1 LFTFDADTEVPE
13 ECAIKEVPM
22 DWDDE
27 NPEVPA
33 STETATDSPATDS
46 PATDSPT
53 TDLPT
58 TDSPTAKTITM
69 SKTQWRFTK
78 SVSALV
84 LILAIG
90 GAGFVLGHDVV
101 APKPLRG
108 AAPGFT
114 YPSFPSGGSG
124 NGGFSPSFQYP
135 SVSPQNTKADAAAAK
150 IASKVD
156 PGLVDIT
163 TSYASSSGSAEGT
176 GMIITSNGLV
186 LTNNHVVED
195 AASLSVR
202 DIATDTTYVG
212 TVVGYDLNQDVA
224 LIQLKDASGLTT
236 IKTANSDKVTSGEK
250 IVGIGN
256 AGGLGGTPS
265 YVAGSVVAL
274 NQGITAGDETN
285 PAGSEHLSGLIE
297 VNAAIQ
303 PGDSGGPL
311 VNAKGKVVG
320 MDTAGSDLNGG
331 FGYQPNGAS
340 TNRGYA
346 IPINTALAIVSAI
359 RDDNASSGV
368 HIGAT
373 AFLGVEFASAASTG
387 GGGTSSSGV
396 TIAGTVAGTPASQA
410 GLVAGDTITE
420 IAGQSVTSGSDLQSI
435 LLTKKPGDA
444 IKVTYV
450 NSRGATET
458 ASVTL
463 ASGPPQ

>member
-1 LFTFDADTEVPE
+1 
-13 ECAIKEVPM
+13 M

-27 NPEVPA
+27 KSEVPT
-33 STETATDSPATDS
+33 SDEV
-46 PATDSPT
+46 T
-53 TDLPT
+53 TDP
-58 TDSPTAKTITM
+58 PPAKTITM
-69 SKTQWRFTK
+69 SKVQWRFAK
-78 SVSALV
+78 GFSALV

-90 GAGFVLGHDVV
+90 GAGFILGHDVV
-101 APKPLRG
+101 TPKPLRS

-114 YPSFPSGGSG
+114 YPSFPSGGFG

-135 SVSPQNTKADAAAAK
+135 TVSPQNTKAQAATAK

-163 TSYASSSGSAEGT
+163 TSYAGASGSAEGT
-176 GMIITSNGLV
+176 GMILTSNGLV
-186 LTNNHVVED
+186 LTNNHVVEG
-195 AASLSVR
+195 ASSLSVR
-202 DIATDTTYVG
+202 DIATNTTYVG

-224 LIQLKDASGLTT
+224 LIQLKNASGLTT
-236 IKTANSDKVTSGEK
+236 IKTANSDKVTPGEK

-285 PAGSEHLSGLIE
+285 PTGSEHLSGLIE
-297 VNAAIQ
+297 VNAAIE

-311 VNAKGKVVG
+311 VNDKGKVVG

-331 FGYQPNGAS
+331 FGYQSNGTS

-346 IPINTALAIVSAI
+346 IPINTALSIVSSI
-359 RDDNASSGV
+359 REDNAVSGV

-373 AFLGVEFASAASTG
+373 AFLGVEFASATSTG
-387 GGGTSSSGV
+387 GGANASGGV
-396 TIAGTVAGTPASQA
+396 TIAGTVPGTPAAQA

-420 IAGQSVTSGSDLQSI
+420 IAGQPVTSGSGLQSI
-435 LLTKKPGDA
+435 LLTKKPGDT
-444 IKVTYV
+444 IEVTFV
-450 NSRGATET
+450 NTSGTSET
-458 ASVTL
+458 VSVTL
-463 ASGPPQ
+463 QSGPAQ